1 MIHDVATNT
10 NILTPFNTAA
20 AAEKHTKN
28 PLKQLSEN
36 GKNVYD
42 Y

>member
-1 MIHDVATNT
+1 MLQQTQIFSHPFADV
-10 NILTPFNTAA
+10 A
-20 AAEKHTKN
+20 AAEKHTKKN

>member
-1 MIHDVATNT
+1 MLQQTQIFSHPLVAV
-10 NILTPFNTAA
+10 
-20 AAEKHTKN
+20 EKHKN